1 MGWNEIYAL
10 GKIYKNDTHDKIKKY
25 LILLK
30 QTKDN
35 VSKTNKACG
44 TNIFFDGEC
53 ELDILDESLKLIKTF
68 ENVTSDKH

>member
-35 VSKTNKACG
+35 VSKINETCG
-44 TNIFFDGEC
+44 TSIYNC
-53 ELDILDESLKLIKTF
+53 TYELDILDKSLKLIKTF